1 MTVPPRFRQVAGR
14 AARLLSATGA
24 AMVIGTAAFAADP
37 GLSVTD
43 GWLRVI
49 IAGRPA
55 AGYFTLRNDGA
66 MPRVLN
72 GAHSPAC
79 GSLMLHRSTHA
90 GGQERMEKVATA
102 TVPAHGTLRFTP
114 GDYHL
119 MCMQPTAAVR
129 PGASVPVTLT
139 FADGG
144 SVVSTFAVRGA
155 RGE

>member
-1 MTVPPRFRQVAGR
+1 MTVPPRFRRVRGQ
-14 AARLLSATGA
+14 AARVLLATGA
-24 AMVIGTAAFAADP
+24 AMLIGTAGYAAEP
-37 GLSVTD
+37 GLTVAD
-43 GWLRVI
+43 GWMRVV

-66 MPRVLN
+66 APRVLN
-72 GAHSPAC
+72 GARSPAC

-90 GGQERMEKVATA
+90 GGQERMEMVATA

-129 PGASVPVTLT
+129 PGATVPVTLT

-144 SVVSTFAVRGA
+144 TVESAFAVRGA
-155 RGE
+155 KGQ

>member
-1 MTVPPRFRQVAGR
+1 MRGR
-14 AARLLSATGA
+14 AARALFATGA
-24 AMVIGTAAFAADP
+24 AALIGTAALAAEP
-37 GLSVTD
+37 GLTVTD

-55 AGYFTLRNDGA
+55 AGYFTVRNDGA
-66 MPRVLN
+66 TPRVLN
-72 GAHSPAC
+72 GARSPAC
-79 GSLMLHRSTHA
+79 GSLMLHRSTEA
-90 GGQERMEKVATA
+90 GGQERMEMVATA

-129 PGASVPVTLT
+129 PGAKVPVTLT

-144 SVVSTFAVRGA
+144 TVSGNFMVRGA
-155 RGE
+155 KGQ